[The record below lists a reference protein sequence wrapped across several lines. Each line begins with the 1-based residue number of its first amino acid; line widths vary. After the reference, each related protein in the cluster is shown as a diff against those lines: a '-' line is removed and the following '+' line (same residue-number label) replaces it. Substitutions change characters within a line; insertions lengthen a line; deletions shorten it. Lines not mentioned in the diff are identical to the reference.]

1 MKDKFPYSGKPAVV
15 TKEMCDMNGHMN
27 VVHYYHIF
35 SEYTDLYHDMG
46 FSHDYFA

>member
-27 VVHYYHIF
+27 CC
-35 SEYTDLYHDMG
+35 SLL
-46 FSHDYFA
+46 SYFFRIYGPIS